1 VPPEARWDDLLAN
14 ANQSDIGS
22 RLDRALEGIERENPE
37 LRGVL
42 PRIYARA
49 PLPPAKLGELLTTIA
64 KVGFGD
70 SGEEARDILGRTYE
84 YFIKTFARH
93 EGHRGGEFYTPASVT
108 KLLVE
113 MLEPFNGRVYE
124 PAFGSA
130 GLFIQS
136 GRFVEEHGT
145 QARVEVELR
154 DGPATVLR
162 SLSAEPGYGFLTLLP
177 HGEDGGEEEWIV
189 PVAAVARITLR
200 QAEEREP
207 VGFSLP
213 AA

>member
-1 VPPEARWDDLLAN
+1 MGDIWMPGAAGPLDELVAR
-14 ANQSDIGS
+14 I
-22 RLDRALEGIERENPE
+22 
-37 LRGVL
+37 VV
-42 PRIYARA
+42 RIQA
-49 PLPPAKLGELLTTIA
+49 
-64 KVGFGD
+64 
-70 SGEEARDILGRTYE
+70 
-84 YFIKTFARH
+84 
-93 EGHRGGEFYTPASVT
+93 
-108 KLLVE
+108 
-113 MLEPFNGRVYE
+113 
-124 PAFGSA
+124 
-130 GLFIQS
+130 
-136 GRFVEEHGT
+136 FVEEHGT

-213 AA
+213 GPSRSPSRRSGRAPCPSRGCSCRTSRRSPRRSAPSRCA